1 MNVMNRTT
9 WLCAI
14 VAISSI
20 ELSYGVSQT
29 RFEIHDNSDHKVTF
43 VTVAQDVKLEVLDWG
58 GTGPYLVLLTGLG
71 DNAHVFDEFAYQ
83 FTDRFHVI
91 GITRRGFGKSSQPA
105 DGYDID
111 TRVRDNIAVL
121 DSLKIKDAVFMGHSV
136 AATELNKLGS
146 DYPNRVK
153 KLVYL
158 DGMDLGAG
166 DWAKLPQPPGP
177 PEPTAS
183 DLESLQRFWA
193 LNARDDGFRRPLA
206 AIVNAVKT
214 DASGKIVD
222 AVTPPEI
229 SAKIIKGLQP
239 AKLDR
244 IKAPALAILNRV
256 TPNSRAPYYSRL
268 DSQQQAEYRR
278 RIGALS
284 KWIGDQIDR
293 FKKEVKGAKVIELT
307 DGNHYIFIVYEA
319 MVVREVRKFLLDE
332 R

>member
-1 MNVMNRTT
+1 MNRTV
-9 WLCAI
+9 WHCAV
-14 VAISSI
+14 VAILGT
-20 ELSYGVSQT
+20 ELWYGSAQR
-29 RFEIHDNSDHKVTF
+29 RFEIHDNSDHKVSFIT
-43 VTVAQDVKLEVLDWG
+43 VTQDVKLEVLDWG

-105 DGYDID
+105 QGYDIE
-111 TRVRDNIAVL
+111 TRVRDDIAVL
-121 DSLKIKDAVFMGHSV
+121 DSLKIKDAIFMGHSV

-146 DYPNRVK
+146 DYPERVR

-158 DGMDLGAG
+158 DGMDLGSG
-166 DWAKLPQPPGP
+166 DWTKLPQPPGP

-183 DLESLQRFWA
+183 DLESVQRFWA

-206 AIVNAVKT
+206 AIMNAVQT

-229 SAKIIKGLQP
+229 SAKIIEGLQP

-244 IKAPALAILNRV
+244 IRAPTLAILNRV

-268 DSQQQAEYRR
+268 DPEQQAEYGR
-278 RIGALS
+278 RITALS
-284 KWIGDQIDR
+284 KWIGGQIDR
-293 FKKEVKGAKVIELT
+293 FKKEVKGSKVIEIT

-319 MVVREVRKFLLDE
+319 MVVREVRKFLLEE